1 MTAVQKAHARANAAA
16 GRSTKA
22 YVHRIAPCAAPV
34 PALLA
39 PPTAPLPLVRS
50 GPYG

>member
-22 YVHRIAPCAAPV
+22 YVHRIAPRAAPV
-34 PALLA
+34 PA